1 MAIGRKAATWF
12 DGTWHDGNVP
22 IMGSADH
29 GLWLGTLV
37 FDGARQFDGVR
48 PDLDLHCDRI
58 VASARTMGMTP
69 PVTSDE
75 VHGLI
80 EEGCRRFDRDEALY
94 LRPMMWS
101 REGGPGVVEIDPDST
116 CFAICIETFPMPAVG
131 QFSLTVS
138 PYRRPMPDMAL
149 TTAKAASL
157 YANNGRIIAEAR
169 SRGFSNA
176 LSLDVNN
183 HVAETAST
191 NVFMVR
197 DHEILTPVPNGM
209 FLNGL
214 TRQRIIKLLAENGTA
229 VNETTLTVEDFRGA
243 DEIFVT
249 GNIGKV
255 VPVTRFDDRDLNIGR
270 TAMKVREM
278 YWDFAHSLSGS
289 DAGDLKS

>member
-1 MAIGRKAATWF
+1 MAIGRRAVTWL
-12 DGTWHDGNVP
+12 DGNWHEGNVP
-22 IMGSADH
+22 IMGAADH
-29 GLWLGTLV
+29 GMWLGTLV

-48 PDLDLHCDRI
+48 PDLDLHCERI
-58 VASARTMGMTP
+58 IASAHAMGMVS
-69 PVTSDE
+69 PVTAQE
-75 VHGLI
+75 VQGLI
-80 EEGCRRFDRDEALY
+80 EEGCARFAPDEALY

-101 REGGPGVVEIDPDST
+101 VEGGPGVVELDPEST
-116 CFAICIETFPMPAVG
+116 RFAICLENYPMPPIG

-138 PYRRPMPDMAL
+138 PFRRPRPDMAM

-169 SRGFSNA
+169 SRGYSNA
-176 LSLDVNN
+176 LSLDIND

-197 DHEILTPVPNGM
+197 DQEILTPAPNGM

-214 TRQRIIKLLAENGTA
+214 TRQRIIKLLADDGTI
-229 VNETTLTVEDFRGA
+229 VNETSLTLDDFHQA

-255 VPVTRFDDRDLNIGR
+255 VPVTKFEDRDLNVGR

-278 YWDFAHSLSGS
+278 YWDFAHSLAS
-289 DAGDLKS
+289 